1 MAACIRRVKS
11 LWIEIAQRDVCEGAW
26 WTQMTVSWPHA
37 QQMFH
42 KTGLKQKSEVKKS
55 LWRVLLSPLAM
66 WTEKQPIILSLII
79 NICVVGEGGSPG
91 GTFPLQCRK
100 EKM

>member
-11 LWIEIAQRDVCEGAW
+11 LWIEIAQRDVCEGGW

-42 KTGLKQKSEVKKS
+42 QTGLKQKKRS
-55 LWRVLLSPLAM
+55 
-66 WTEKQPIILSLII
+66 
-79 NICVVGEGGSPG
+79 
-91 GTFPLQCRK
+91 
-100 EKM
+100 